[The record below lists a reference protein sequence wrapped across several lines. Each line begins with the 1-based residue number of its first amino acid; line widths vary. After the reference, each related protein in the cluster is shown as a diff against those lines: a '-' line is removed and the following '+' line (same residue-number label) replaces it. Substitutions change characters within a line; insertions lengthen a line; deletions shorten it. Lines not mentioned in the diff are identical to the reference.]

1 MLLIP
6 SVQAVTTFLKRK
18 YETKYIIHYMHM
30 VFMIFNFIAP
40 ALYTPKT
47 SFTPPLLSLIVIE
60 YLKFTDSL
68 LSEALS

>member
-1 MLLIP
+1 
-6 SVQAVTTFLKRK
+6 
-18 YETKYIIHYMHM
+18 M

-60 YLKFTDSL
+60 YLKFTDSS

>member
-1 MLLIP
+1 
-6 SVQAVTTFLKRK
+6 
-18 YETKYIIHYMHM
+18 M

-40 ALYTPKT
+40 ALYSPK
-47 SFTPPLLSLIVIE
+47 SHLPPPLLLLIVIE